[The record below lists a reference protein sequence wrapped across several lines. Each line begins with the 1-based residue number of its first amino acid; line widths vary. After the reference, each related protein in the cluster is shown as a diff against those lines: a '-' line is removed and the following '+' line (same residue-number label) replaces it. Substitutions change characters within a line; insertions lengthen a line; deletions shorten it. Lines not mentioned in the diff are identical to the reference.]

1 MQPLPTPGEDTVTR
15 KNEELLSTFSSH
27 GAIRR
32 FCSQECLYD
41 GQVEHC
47 HRIPTRS
54 AFNKATGS
62 PQGGSCMNTAAQT
75 AGAQL
80 RFQKHVENTAVTTA
94 RDRKLG

>member
-1 MQPLPTPGEDTVTR
+1 MSLQSLVNG
-15 KNEELLSTFSSH
+15 K
-27 GAIRR
+27 
-32 FCSQECLYD
+32 
-41 GQVEHC
+41 VEHC

-75 AGAQL
+75 AGARL